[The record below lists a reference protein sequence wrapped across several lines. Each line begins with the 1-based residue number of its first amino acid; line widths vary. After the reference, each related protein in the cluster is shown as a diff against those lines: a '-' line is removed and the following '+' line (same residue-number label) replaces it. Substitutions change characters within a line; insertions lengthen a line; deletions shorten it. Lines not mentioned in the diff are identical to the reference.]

1 MNRELEGHIAS
12 APRSPGV
19 YLMKDAAGR
28 ILYVGKAKD
37 LHSRIRAYF
46 GGTDSRAMIPFLVSR
61 ISGLDFIVTQTE
73 KEALILE
80 NNLIKE
86 HRPRYN
92 IYFRDDKAY
101 FNIRADLN
109 DPFPRFQLVRR
120 PKKDGAKYFGPYP
133 SSASARETLQF
144 LQSLFPLRTCRDA
157 ELKSRTRPC
166 LEYQIK
172 RCLAPCVGRIDSE
185 AYRRMFRDGM
195 VFLEGRGKKLLEDL
209 KGRMKR
215 VAEEMNFEEA
225 ALLRDRI
232 AAIERTLE
240 KQRIVSRTFK
250 DQDVF
255 GLYREGP
262 LIQVCILLVRQGK
275 IMGSTFLPPLK
286 FEGEIADML
295 SSLLMQYYETIED
308 IPREIL
314 IPATVEDQGVI
325 GEYLAEKRG
334 KSLTVVAPRRGR
346 GLELLRIA
354 QQNAE
359 QRMTLERKSLED
371 PEESL
376 RLLREKLHLQRFPA
390 KIEAF
395 DISNIGSQLA
405 VASLVSFQ
413 GGRPEKSGYRRFR
426 IRTVEG
432 ADDYAM
438 IYEALKRRYQSR
450 ENLPDLIVVDGGKGQ
465 LAVALSLLKDLEI
478 SGPDVIGLAKE
489 RTSGLAAGGGV
500 DKTEDRVYLPHRK
513 EALYP
518 SRWPA
523 VLFLLQ
529 RIRDEAHRF
538 AVSYSRRLK
547 LKSDFL
553 SLLDEV
559 SGVGEVR
566 KKALLRTFGD
576 LGKIRQA
583 TVEELA
589 RTEGIGKEL
598 GEKIYA
604 FFRNGGAEHRSD
616 GSSG

>member
-37 LHSRIRAYF
+37 LRSRIRAYF

-61 ISGLDFIVTQTE
+61 ISGIEFLVTETE

-195 VFLEGRGKKLLEDL
+195 VFLDGRGKKLLDDL

-215 VAEEMNFEEA
+215 AAEEMNFEEA

-232 AAIERTLE
+232 GAIERTLE
-240 KQRIVSRTFK
+240 KQHIVSRTCK

-262 LIQVCILLVRQGK
+262 LIQVCVLLVRQGK

-286 FEGEIADML
+286 FEGEIAGML
-295 SSLLMQYYETIED
+295 SSLLMQYYETVED
-308 IPREIL
+308 LPREIL
-314 IPATVEDQGVI
+314 IPAAVEDQGVI
-325 GEYLAEKRG
+325 GEYLEEKRG
-334 KSLTVVAPRRGR
+334 KALVVVAPRRGR

-359 QRMTLERKSLED
+359 QRMKRERKSLED

-376 RLLREKLHLQRFPA
+376 RLLREKLHLRRFPA

-395 DISNIGSQLA
+395 DISNIGSELA
-405 VASLVSFQ
+405 VASMVSFQ

-438 IYEALKRRYQSR
+438 IYEALKRRYESR

-559 SGVGEVR
+559 PGVGEVR

-604 FFRNGGAEHRSD
+604 FFRNGGAEHQSD